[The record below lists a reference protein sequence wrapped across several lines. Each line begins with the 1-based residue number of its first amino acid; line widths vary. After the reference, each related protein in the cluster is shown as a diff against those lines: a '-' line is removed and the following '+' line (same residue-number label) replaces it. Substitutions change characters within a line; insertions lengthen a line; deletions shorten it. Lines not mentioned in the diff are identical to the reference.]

1 MKKNK
6 YQIMTIA
13 AMGILLYGL
22 SVASILTPEKK
33 YSDNENRALAT
44 MPVFSLENFVK
55 GKFGSDYETYITD
68 QFIGRDTW
76 ITTTSYLDLALGRR
90 EINGVYFC
98 SDDYLV
104 ETHKNSEI
112 DKEQAVVNAERLAE
126 FLSQYE
132 VTLGEDRVKA
142 MLVPTAGTIL
152 SDKLPPFAGTF
163 DQAEYLQDFEE
174 IAGTS
179 AMNLIQALSE
189 KKGEYLYYRT
199 DHHWTA
205 LGAYYAYEQWAKEMG
220 FTPWK
225 LEDFQEE
232 VVSDDFLGTLY
243 SKVNVVTKPDEITLY
258 YPTAETTYS
267 VEYDLQT
274 KSDTLYA
281 MSHLDTK
288 DKYAVY
294 LDGNHGIVKI
304 GTENKNGRKLLL
316 IKDSYAHCFAPFA
329 INHYEETLMIDFRYY
344 RGNISELIEAEGITD
359 ILVLYNIPNFVAD
372 KNTGSFL
379 K

>member
-1 MKKNK
+1 MIKKK

-13 AMGILLYGL
+13 TMGVLLYGL
-22 SVASILTPEKK
+22 TFTSILTPEKE

-44 MPVFSLENFVK
+44 MPAFSWDSFLE

-68 QFIGRDTW
+68 QFVGRDAW
-76 ITTTSYLDLALGRR
+76 ITATSYLDLSLGRR

-112 DKEQAVVNAERLAE
+112 DKEQAKVNAERLAE
-126 FLSQYE
+126 FLNRYKE
-132 VTLGEDRVKA
+132 ILGEDRVKA
-142 MLVPTAGTIL
+142 MLVPTAGEIL
-152 SDKLPPFAGTF
+152 ADKLPPFAGTF
-163 DQAEYLQDFEE
+163 DQAGYLTEIEE
-174 IAGTS
+174 MAGTS
-179 AMNLIQALSE
+179 SINLLETLTS
-189 KKGEYLYYRT
+189 KKDKYLFYRT

-205 LGAYYAYEQWAKEMG
+205 LGAYHAYVKWAEEVG

-225 LEDFQEE
+225 LDEFRSE

-258 YPTAETTYS
+258 YPKNETAYS
-267 VEYDLQT
+267 LEYDLQT
-274 KSDTLYA
+274 QSDTLYE

-294 LDGNHGIVKI
+294 LDGNHGIVNI
-304 GTENKNGRKLLL
+304 GTKNRNGRKLLL
-316 IKDSYAHCFAPFA
+316 IKDSYAHCFVPFA
-329 INHYEETLMIDFRYY
+329 VNHYEETVMVDFRYY
-344 RGNISELIEAEGITD
+344 RGSVAELIKSEGITD
-359 ILVLYNIPNFVAD
+359 VLVMYNIPNFVAD
-372 KNTGSFL
+372 RNTGSFL

>member
-1 MKKNK
+1 
-6 YQIMTIA
+6 MTIT
-13 AMGILLYGL
+13 AMGVLLYGL
-22 SVASILTPEKK
+22 SIAGIVTPEKK

-44 MPVFSLENFVK
+44 MPEFSWNNFVK
-55 GKFGSDYETYITD
+55 GTFGSEYETYITD
-68 QFIGRDTW
+68 QFVGRDTW
-76 ITTTSYLDLALGRR
+76 ISATSYLDFALGRR

-112 DKEQAVVNAERLAE
+112 DKEQAMVNAERLAE
-126 FLSQYE
+126 FLNQYKDA
-132 VTLGEDRVKA
+132 LGEDRVKA
-142 MLVPTAGTIL
+142 MLIPTAGEIL
-152 SDKLPPFAGTF
+152 SEKLPPFAGTF
-163 DQAEYLQDFEE
+163 DQTEYLKEFENR
-174 IAGTS
+174 AGTS
-179 AMNLIQALSE
+179 AINLLDTLSS
-189 KKGEYLYYRT
+189 KKDEYLYYRT

-225 LEDFQEE
+225 LEEFQTE

-258 YPTAETTYS
+258 YPKEATTYS
-267 VEYDLQT
+267 LEYDLQT

-281 MSHLDTK
+281 MSHLETK

-294 LDGNHGIVKI
+294 LDGNHGIVKM

-316 IKDSYAHCFAPFA
+316 IKDSYAHCFTPFA
-329 INHYEETLMIDFRYY
+329 INHYEETVMIDFRYY
-344 RGNISELIEAEGITD
+344 RGSVSELIETEGITD
-359 ILVLYNIPNFVAD
+359 VLVLYNIPNFVAD
-372 KNTGSFL
+372 KNTSSFL

>member
-1 MKKNK
+1 MTNKK
-6 YQIMTIA
+6 YQIMTIT

-22 SVASILTPEKK
+22 SIAGIVTPEKK

-44 MPVFSLENFVK
+44 MPEFSWDNFVK
-55 GKFGSDYETYITD
+55 GTFASEYETYITD
-68 QFIGRDTW
+68 QFVGRDTW
-76 ITTTSYLDLALGRR
+76 ITATSYLDFALGRR

-112 DKEQAVVNAERLAE
+112 DKEQATANAERLAE
-126 FLSQYE
+126 FLNEYKE
-132 VTLGEDRVKA
+132 TLGEDRVKA
-142 MLVPTAGTIL
+142 MLVPTAGEIL
-152 SDKLPPFAGTF
+152 SEKLPPFAGTF
-163 DQAEYLQDFEE
+163 DQAEYFKEFENV
-174 IAGTS
+174 ADTS
-179 AMNLIQALSE
+179 AINLLDTLYS
-189 KKGEYLYYRT
+189 KKNEYLYYRT

-220 FTPWK
+220 FNPWK
-225 LEDFQEE
+225 LEEFRTE

-258 YPTAETTYS
+258 YPKEATAYS
-267 VEYDLQT
+267 LEYDLQT
-274 KSDTLYA
+274 KSDTLYVK
-281 MSHLDTK
+281 SHLETK

-294 LDGNHGIVKI
+294 LDGNHGIVKM

-329 INHYEETLMIDFRYY
+329 INHYEETVMIDFRYY
-344 RGNISELIEAEGITD
+344 RGSVSELIETEGITD
-359 ILVLYNIPNFVAD
+359 ILVLYNIPNFVVD
-372 KNTGSFL
+372 KNTSSFL

>member
-22 SVASILTPEKK
+22 SIASVLTPEKK

-163 DQAEYLQDFEE
+163 DQAEYLRNFEE

-205 LGAYYAYEQWAKEMG
+205 LGA
-220 FTPWK
+220 
-225 LEDFQEE
+225 
-232 VVSDDFLGTLY
+232 
-243 SKVNVVTKPDEITLY
+243 
-258 YPTAETTYS
+258 
-267 VEYDLQT
+267 
-274 KSDTLYA
+274 
-281 MSHLDTK
+281 
-288 DKYAVY
+288 
-294 LDGNHGIVKI
+294 
-304 GTENKNGRKLLL
+304 
-316 IKDSYAHCFAPFA
+316 
-329 INHYEETLMIDFRYY
+329 
-344 RGNISELIEAEGITD
+344 
-359 ILVLYNIPNFVAD
+359 
-372 KNTGSFL
+372 
-379 K
+379 